1 MFSFVLGVAAGV
13 LIMIVDSVR
22 DAVDNFVDDLFKIF
36 K

>member
-22 DAVDNFVDDLFKIF
+22 EAVDNFVDNLLNYF
-36 K
+36 

>member
-22 DAVDNFVDDLFKIF
+22 EAVVNFVDNLLNYF
-36 K
+36 